1 MCLSPRRDFSDGD
14 QKNYHN
20 HQLVSKISKIARL
33 LTLLFLDLGLRA
45 PSQLLQAATP
55 AAATQILVDRQLAF
69 GTVVVGR
76 GYGDARSRWRS
87 HSLSGKRF
95 TGAIGT
101 ARRAWVRSAPH
112 GQWRQPRV
120 CAVYGGLKVLNNQLV
135 AYLVA

>member
-1 MCLSPRRDFSDGD
+1 MDSLLQHPSAPPGPRHENPRYGVCFSG
-14 QKNYHN
+14 
-20 HQLVSKISKIARL
+20 
-33 LTLLFLDLGLRA
+33 LTCAENGGSLHLGLRA